1 MDCSRRHE
9 AAAAQRETLDRQ
21 TPTTTM
27 RNPWLDIPEADYV
40 GHMSSPTVG
49 QRPVLGRLLGEV
61 LETVRP
67 NVVLVLGG
75 STGNGLE
82 HVNATVTSR
91 VVVVDVNPTYL
102 IRLRERFPNPA
113 FELDLWCADVIEIGL
128 GRQVFDLVHA
138 GLIFEYVEWPVLL
151 PRIAAALRPGGVL
164 SVILQA
170 PSASSPAVT
179 PTPFTSLR
187 KLESLFR
194 FVEPTA
200 LVDAARGEGL
210 NLHARHTEALP
221 AGKSFD
227 GFRFVKDAV

>member
-1 MDCSRRHE
+1 
-9 AAAAQRETLDRQ
+9 
-21 TPTTTM
+21 M

-61 LETVRP
+61 LETVLP

-82 HVNATVTSR
+82 HVNPTVTSR

-113 FELDLWCADVIEIGL
+113 FELDLWCGDVIEIGL

-194 FVEPTA
+194 FVEPTT

-227 GFRFVKDAV
+227 GFRFIKDAV